1 MENIRRYDIIDNNDD
16 NIIKEIEEEY
26 YKIIIKKDI
35 SDHKLIKCRE
45 TKTISWNI
53 ENDVGY
59 TSTYVFDGKENNL
72 DKFPIHLRSHI
83 NRIYGVGKNFRIQ
96 MEKSIRYY
104 EILHKRYYKICEILK
119 QNIELE
125 PDYKI
130 CIQECSKSLFEYLK
144 ENIGLKYCKY
154 IKQDTESIHV
164 GKVKDLCNDFKNILH
179 YSDYKNDLEINN
191 PILYNIIKKY
201 YNNSYLNNIEIWK
214 KNILTNNELF
224 NDYID
229 LIIDNTKEK
238 YKDYNEKSEEQHN
251 YGHAILSNEN
261 FIMLPCLSRMLY
273 SNNFIIVENYDD
285 CVGGFVVK
293 SRGCYALGLDI
304 VNVHLSKGRVGFD
317 YEKISNRDFFSIDF
331 ELTRQIDKYLFGSV
345 NDDGILKL
353 LNNYY
358 GNDDDILI
366 FKETF
371 INCMIKKL
379 YAKFIDAIKI
389 ANYIELDKSIISI
402 DKIEIEINQLC
413 PIYLDMNRK
422 NKNDNLEIKKYFI
435 TKNCLESISNY
446 LSINN
451 KLIFVGDFNDQVENI
466 VGMFL
471 KYYNIKLM
479 KYENQQDKIEIYT
492 GLIKNIYSSDRIDH
506 ILLIDY
512 IDIRINKL
520 EKYNNYVKKLVSGIE
535 ISKYELIKN
544 NNIISWNV
552 NCRNNC
558 IYYFN
563 PKEKLKYDI
572 GLEISNNELV
582 DKIVRNSI
590 IYTLGEIKSKKIL
603 EEILDNITY
612 FNDEPTTKIYLQ
624 EANFDLIKYLKD
636 NLNYKFAKFVSEC
649 ITNLHLLN
657 FSSYLKKD
665 NKIRE
670 TANVYYSNIYNNSN
684 KLGYCIFSNTDFTV
698 LPYSVNSSIEY
709 KEDKDI
715 FDIKINCIGCIDITN
730 NIICINK
737 YIGLDNIIKKNILN
751 YNKITIDSINTSIF
765 YDEDKVK
772 LEYLINVF
780 RNILFTKFI
789 YIVKDY
795 NYESSNK
802 LNSFIE
808 IEQINYIEY
817 INKYKNDIFDSI
829 YLNLLTDSS
838 YLNTNEHYKKNNIN
852 KLIILGNYYKSN
864 TNKEDKEFKPRF
876 NILKIDGIFQISKVN
891 FEEDLYQIPKI
902 FKKKN
907 AQIIIP
913 DIEFVKNDSYFF
925 KVGIINKEQKLID
938 EEEIE
943 KNLFL

>member
-1 MENIRRYDIIDNNDD
+1 MEIISKHNDILDNNDN

-26 YKIIIKKDI
+26 YKIISKKDI
-35 SDHKLIKCRE
+35 SDHKLIKCKE
-45 TKTISWNI
+45 TKVISWNI

-72 DKFPIHLRSHI
+72 DKFSLHLRPHI
-83 NRIYGVGKNFRIQ
+83 NRIFGVGKNLRIQ
-96 MEKSIRYY
+96 MEKSTKYNEILDIRY
-104 EILHKRYYKICEILK
+104 HKICDILK
-119 QNIELE
+119 QHLELE
-125 PDYKI
+125 PEYKI
-130 CIQECSKSLFEYLK
+130 CIQECSKGLFEYLK

-154 IKQDTESIHV
+154 IKQDTESIQV
-164 GKVKDLCNDFKNILH
+164 GKVKDLCSDFKNIL
-179 YSDYKNDLEINN
+179 YYQDYQNELENNN
-191 PILYNIIKKY
+191 PLLNSIIKKY
-201 YNNSYLNNIEIWK
+201 YTNNLESWK
-214 KNILTNNELF
+214 KNILINNNLF
-224 NDYID
+224 NDYIG
-229 LIIDNTKEK
+229 LLIDNRKEK
-238 YKDYNEKSEEQHN
+238 YQDYNEKSEEQYN
-251 YGHAILSNEN
+251 YGHAILSKDN
-261 FIMLPCLSRMLY
+261 FIILPCLSRMLY

-285 CVGGFVVK
+285 CIGGFVVK
-293 SRGCYALGLDI
+293 SRGCYAIGLDI
-304 VNVHLSKGRVGFD
+304 LNVHLSKGRVGFD

-331 ELTRQIDKYLFGSV
+331 ELTRQIDKYLFGSI

-353 LNNYY
+353 LNNFYE
-358 GNDDDILI
+358 NEEDILI
-366 FKETF
+366 FKQTF

-379 YAKFIDAIKI
+379 YAKFIEAIKK
-389 ANYIELDKSIISI
+389 ANYIELDKSIISN
-402 DKIEIEINQLC
+402 DKIEIELNELC
-413 PIYLDMNRK
+413 PIYLDINKR
-422 NKNDNLEIKKYFI
+422 NKNNNYEIKKYFI
-435 TKNCLESISNY
+435 TENCLIKINNY

-479 KYENQQDKIEIYT
+479 KNEFQLDKNEIYT
-492 GLIKNIYSSDRIDH
+492 GLIKNIHSSDRIDH

-512 IDIRINKL
+512 IDIRSNQL
-520 EKYNNYVKKLVSGIE
+520 EKYNNYIKKLVNNIE

-572 GLEISNNELV
+572 GLEINNNELI
-582 DKIVRNSI
+582 DKIIRNSI

-603 EEILDNITY
+603 DEILDNITY
-612 FNDEPTTKIYLQ
+612 FNAEPTTKIYLQ
-624 EANFDLIKYLKD
+624 EVNFDLIKYLKD
-636 NLNYKFAKFVSEC
+636 NLNYKFTKFVSEC

-709 KEDKDI
+709 KEDKDT
-715 FDIKINCIGCIDITN
+715 FDIKINCIGCIDVTN

-737 YIGLDNIIKKNILN
+737 YIGLENIVKNNILN
-751 YNKITIDSINTSIF
+751 YNKIKIDSINTRVF
-765 YDEDKVK
+765 YDEDKTK

-780 RNILFTKFI
+780 RNILFTKFL

-808 IEQINYIEY
+808 IEQINYLEY
-817 INKYKNDIFDSI
+817 INKNNIDIYDSI
-829 YLNLLTDSS
+829 YLNLLSESS
-838 YLNTNEHYKKNNIN
+838 YYNTNEHYKKNNMN

-864 TNKEDKEFKPRF
+864 INKGEKVFKPRF
-876 NILKIDGIFQISKVN
+876 NVLRIDNVFQINKVN
-891 FEEDLYQIPKI
+891 VEVDLYQIPKI
-902 FKKKN
+902 FKKKIIKLLY
-907 AQIIIP
+907 QI
-913 DIEFVKNDSYFF
+913 
-925 KVGIINKEQKLID
+925 
-938 EEEIE
+938 
-943 KNLFL
+943 